1 MNSIKNQEKH
11 NKFKKN
17 LFYALHLNKTQTI
30 IQVTGNNAD
39 NNNKEFIMTN
49 NRETQRK
56 ALDKYFDLI
65 KDKKNRRVAF
75 RGYLTFFP
83 RFFRKD
89 KCPFI

>member
-1 MNSIKNQEKH
+1 
-11 NKFKKN
+11 
-17 LFYALHLNKTQTI
+17 
-30 IQVTGNNAD
+30 
-39 NNNKEFIMTN
+39 MTN

-83 RFFRKD
+83 RFFRTKTQVGHGIMD
-89 KCPFI
+89 CQTKTKEKKTT

>member
-1 MNSIKNQEKH
+1 
-11 NKFKKN
+11 
-17 LFYALHLNKTQTI
+17 
-30 IQVTGNNAD
+30 
-39 NNNKEFIMTN
+39 MTN

-89 KCPFI
+89 KLALKQERYNQFRKNSENGLTCIIETGMYMYISKTFNTTFFFFCHEI